1 MNSNAGLWIDHRTA
15 FIVFLGA
22 TRADAELTERME
34 SGLEKRVRYSGQT
47 AENSS
52 AENQRDRQFE
62 THLNLYYDRVIDR
75 LSDAQ
80 SILIM
85 GPGEAKG
92 ELKKRFMSKNQGER
106 VVGVD
111 TVDKL
116 TDGQIV
122 AHVRAH
128 YAKGA

>member
-1 MNSNAGLWIDHRTA
+1 MKNHTGLWIDHRAA
-15 FIVFLGA
+15 FLVFLGA
-22 TRADAELTERME
+22 TKADAEVTERME
-34 SGLEKRVRYSGQT
+34 SGVEKHVRYAGQ
-47 AENSS
+47 S
-52 AENQRDRQFE
+52 AENGAAEDQRDRQFA
-62 THLNLYYDRVIDR
+62 THLNLYYDRVIGR

-92 ELKKRFMSKNQGER
+92 ELKKRMVDKGLGER
-106 VVGVD
+106 IVAVD

-128 YAKGA
+128 YAKAG